1 MLAVTQIDPSISS
14 IPFPALPQAGASAP
28 AASAASAPAS
38 HSGFTFHDFLS
49 IINPLQHLPVIST
62 IYRAVTGD
70 QIGVP
75 EKIAGDALYGGVWG
89 AVASVADAAFQAVT
103 GKDFGDTVLAFFTGS
118 HDSNT
123 AVASNA
129 NASSSAGIVPVSVAP
144 SPNLPADPN
153 VAALTA
159 SLQQKGVDTT
169 LAQRAILAY
178 QKSMTLPDMTL
189 PNMALATP

>member
-1 MLAVTQIDPSISS
+1 MFAVTQIDPAIAP
-14 IPFPALPQAGASAP
+14 IPMPSLPAPQA
-28 AASAASAPAS
+28 AASTPAS

-70 QIGVP
+70 TIGVP
-75 EKIAGDALYGGVWG
+75 EKIAGDALYGGLWG

-103 GKDFGDTVLAFFTGS
+103 GKDFGDTVLAFLTGH

-129 NASSSAGIVPVSVAP
+129 SSGDISPVTVTPSAYIPTDP
-144 SPNLPADPN
+144 TDPN
-153 VAALTA
+153 VTALTA
-159 SLQQKGVDTT
+159 SLQQKGVDSTP
-169 LAQRAILAY
+169 AQRAILAY
-178 QKSMTLPDMTL
+178 QKSMTLP
-189 PNMALATP
+189 NMALATQ

>member
-1 MLAVTQIDPSISS
+1 MFAVTQLDPSISS
-14 IPFPALPQAGASAP
+14 IPFPALPQAAISAP
-28 AASAASAPAS
+28 AAAGAPA
-38 HSGFTFHDFLS
+38 SGFTFHDFLS

-70 QIGVP
+70 TIGVP
-75 EKIAGDALYGGVWG
+75 EKIAGDALYGGLWG

-103 GKDFGDTVLAFFTGS
+103 GKDFGDTVLSFLTGH

-129 NASSSAGIVPVSVAP
+129 TSSAGIAPVAMTP
-144 SPNLPADPN
+144 SAYTQSDPSDSN
-153 VAALTA
+153 VTALSA
-159 SLQQKGVDTT
+159 SLAQKGVDST

-178 QKSMTLPDMTL
+178 QKSMTLPQ
-189 PNMALATP
+189 MALATQ

>member
-1 MLAVTQIDPSISS
+1 MFAVTQLDPSISS
-14 IPFPALPQAGASAP
+14 IPFPALPQAQAAASAP
-28 AASAASAPAS
+28 PAS

-62 IYRAVTGD
+62 IYRAITGD
-70 QIGVP
+70 TIGVP
-75 EKIAGDALYGGVWG
+75 EKIAGDALYGGLWG

-103 GKDFGDTVLAFFTGS
+103 GKDFGDTVLAFLTGS

-123 AVASNA
+123 AVASNT
-129 NASSSAGIVPVSVAP
+129 ASSADIAPVSVAP

-178 QKSMTLPDMTL
+178 QKSMTLPDMTM

>member
-1 MLAVTQIDPSISS
+1 MFAVTQLDPSISS
-14 IPFPALPQAGASAP
+14 IPFPALPQAQAAVSAP
-28 AASAASAPAS
+28 AAAGAPAS

-70 QIGVP
+70 TIGVP
-75 EKIAGDALYGGVWG
+75 EKIAGDALYGGLWG

-103 GKDFGDTVLAFFTGS
+103 GKDFGDTVLSFLTGP
-118 HDSNT
+118 HDHNNT

-129 NASSSAGIVPVSVAP
+129 PSSAGIAPVTVTP
-144 SPNLPADPN
+144 SAYTPPTDSN
-153 VAALTA
+153 VTALSA
-159 SLQQKGVDTT
+159 SLAQKGVDGT

-178 QKSMTLPDMTL
+178 QKSMTLP
-189 PNMALATP
+189 NMALATQ